1 MQKDNSEIN
10 QDNHHRRTIRLKG
23 YDYSQPGAYFVT
35 ICTHE
40 NHSLF
45 GKIVDGEMQLN
56 ELGKAV
62 EFTWNDLVNHV
73 DGIELG
79 PFVIMPNHI
88 HAIIQIIEVGA
99 GLEPART
106 EPART
111 EPVRTE
117 PARTEPARTEPTYT
131 DPTHTEPIHTEPT
144 RTEPTRTERA
154 RTEPARTEPTLT
166 PMKAQTPLPEI
177 VRQLKT
183 FSAKRINILRKTT
196 GKPVWQRN
204 YYEHII
210 RNDQSFQKI
219 GEYILSNPIQWEN
232 DRYYPEGTL

>member
-1 MQKDNSEIN
+1 M
-10 QDNHHRRTIRLKG
+10 KG

-35 ICTHE
+35 ICTHGKQ
-40 NHSLF
+40 SLF

-56 ELGKAV
+56 DFGKVV

-88 HAIIQIIEVGA
+88 HAIIHIIAPANTVGA
-99 GLEPART
+99 GSDINASVGAGSEPA
-106 EPART
+106 
-111 EPVRTE
+111 
-117 PARTEPARTEPTYT
+117 
-131 DPTHTEPIHTEPT
+131 HTEPT
-144 RTEPTRTERA
+144 RTEPAHTSA
-154 RTEPARTEPTLT
+154 R
-166 PMKAQTPLPEI
+166 KQTPLSEI

-183 FSAKRINILRKTT
+183 FSAKRINLLRKST

-210 RNDQSFQKI
+210 RNNESYLKI
-219 GEYILSNPIQWEN
+219 GDYILANPIQWEN
-232 DRYYPEGTL
+232 DRYYSGGTP